1 MYLENNRIGSIEEIE
16 YLQND
21 IFPTL
26 HTALAKLVEYVE
38 KTEEV
43 NKHKERLE
51 QIKICDKIEK
61 RRVERNR
68 LKRELGSDFG
78 SDSEGQ
84 AENLENKSINN
95 DQYGKK
101 IEQLIP
107 IENEFQQ
114 QSQHLIDEI
123 AMQEMKQ
130 EINHLLGQIQEDQ
143 GEEEAPQKHELEKL
157 KLQLRLQRE
166 AMDFN
171 PLIYLASL
179 LRQLAK

>member
-1 MYLENNRIGSIEEIE
+1 MQFGNNTIGTIEEIE

-26 HTALAKLVEYVE
+26 HMALAKLVEYVD

-51 QIKICDKIEK
+51 QIKVCDKLEK
-61 RRVERNR
+61 RRVERSR
-68 LKRELGSDFG
+68 LKKELGSDFG

-84 AENLENKSINN
+84 AENQDNKTINISQ
-95 DQYGKK
+95 DGKQL
-101 IEQLIP
+101 EQLIP
-107 IENEFQQ
+107 IQNEFQQ
-114 QSQHLIDEI
+114 QSASLIDELT
-123 AMQEMKQ
+123 MQDIKK
-130 EINHLLGQIQEDQ
+130 EINHLLVQIEEDQ

-157 KLQLRLQRE
+157 KLELKVQRE
-166 AMDFN
+166 EMDFN
-171 PLIYLASL
+171 PLIYLASQ